1 MPLSLQGDLAGPI
14 FPAAYWR
21 RRLVQLLDAG
31 QVSKGQLS
39 QIDSLLAQIDE
50 FEQRMKTDAPPGAPD
65 SSGEA

>member
-50 FEQRMKTDAPPGAPD
+50 FEQRMKTDAPPSGLD
-65 SSGEA
+65 SSGKA